1 MKQSVIKSLDKF
13 KKKLDSVNLSEVPFL
28 EQYQF
33 VDSLL
38 RDINGYYT
46 PHSYETI
53 LAATYVVEKFFLQL
67 VPVLE
72 MAIANYHLFKEKG
85 SSDKDISF
93 LSFYVLCVIYYRQ
106 HNKEKLQKT
115 LIDNYYDFNE
125 YPLFYELVSRYFSIT
140 DNFLAGLRIDIK
152 TIDILSKAF
161 PEGKTTSMNG
171 LEVVTDNVGVKCG
184 VANALG
190 NILEYCYLRND
201 YSINDVSKNNNA
213 VIVNDEDIILMLK
226 DDNKPTYKIS
236 DVSESDFNTS
246 YEFIDSCIAY
256 NPDYPKYY
264 FIKARL
270 LFFVGLLKE
279 GMLSTVNKKEII
291 SLINTSI
298 EKINPNSKNAKEQKE
313 SYNRFKVT
321 VKEFPIN
328 EKNWYLEKSFKYLR
342 EKDEI
347 IHSTSVN
354 DCPRPM
360 NNVRAEAPYAFISY
374 SSHDYK
380 AVFCDLWEM
389 HRRGIHY
396 MYDVDMTA
404 KNFSK
409 EEYQKEWFRV
419 IEEKIKDCS
428 VVLCF
433 ISESFVSSSAVY
445 TELELIKKYHKP
457 VIPIDLSGLN
467 LISKIISK
475 YITSRDGVNINSQLL
490 HILTEIF
497 NDNVSVIPRGPNYDV
512 VNHMDILERR
522 LKQHF
527 PEVVDTIDGESIL
540 VKGTR
545 QKKECEDYLIID
557 SNNEIFMVADGVTR
571 NDEEYDKGIHH
582 AGVVSKLFLD
592 STYDYLTK
600 NVLDSYSRKN
610 IVRLIKEALKY
621 GNNKVFEYNKENASK
636 INSIEQPG
644 SCFAIGLIFEDT
656 FYFTGGGDCIITVI
670 RNGSRINLFSPQTE
684 YAFKYLKIEKDRKLL
699 MDEYVNNPANPY
711 GYALANG
718 DRKLMSMI
726 EPSYFQVESGDII
739 FVSSDGASDLIRFGP
754 IEDLSK
760 KSLEDIIAMSNKQ
773 DESLGKAYF
782 DDKAIIRIYVGKKDD

>member
-1 MKQSVIKSLDKF
+1 MNQEIKKSLAKF
-13 KKKLDSVNLSEVPFL
+13 QKKLESVNFSELPFL
-28 EQYQF
+28 EQYQY
-33 VDSLL
+33 VESLL
-38 RDINGYYT
+38 NDINDYYT

-72 MAIANYHLFKEKG
+72 MSIANYHLFKEKG
-85 SSDKDISF
+85 NDKNISF
-93 LSFYVLCVIYYRQ
+93 LGFYILCVIFYRQ
-106 HNKEKLQKT
+106 HNKEKMKKT
-115 LIDNYYDFNE
+115 LLDNYYDFYG

-140 DNFLAGLRIDIK
+140 DNYLGGLRIDIK
-152 TIDILSKAF
+152 TIDILSRTF
-161 PEGKTTSMNG
+161 PKGVTTSPKG

-184 VANALG
+184 VASALG
-190 NILEYCYLRND
+190 SILEYCYLRND
-201 YSINDVSKNNNA
+201 YSKDGISKKNS
-213 VIVNDEDIILMLK
+213 VEIVDDEGIIAMLK
-226 DDNKPTYKIS
+226 DDTKPTYKIS
-236 DVSESDFNTS
+236 DVSEGDFSTGLN
-246 YEFIDSCIAY
+246 FIDSCIAY

-264 FIKARL
+264 YIKARL

-279 GMLSTVNKKEII
+279 GMLSSANKKEII

-298 EKINPNSKNAKEQKE
+298 EKINPNSKNAKDQKE
-313 SYNRFKVT
+313 SYNRFKAT

-328 EKNWYLEKSFKYLR
+328 ETNWYLEKSFKYLR

-347 IHSTSVN
+347 IHSASN
-354 DCPRPM
+354 AECPRPM
-360 NNVRAEAPYAFISY
+360 NNVRSEAPYAFISY
-374 SSHDYK
+374 SSNDYK

-409 EEYQKEWFRV
+409 EEYQKEWYKV
-419 IEEKIKDCS
+419 VEEKIQGCS

-433 ISESFVSSSAVY
+433 ISESFVSSSAVF
-445 TELELIKKYHKP
+445 TELQLIKKHNKP

-475 YITSRDGVNINSQLL
+475 YITSRTDANINSELL

-545 QKKECEDYLIID
+545 AKKECEDYLIVD

-571 NDEEYDKGIHH
+571 NNDEYDKNIHH
-582 AGVVSKLFLD
+582 AKSVSKLFLD
-592 STYDYLTK
+592 SAYEYLTQ
-600 NVLDSYSRKN
+600 NVLESYSRKN
-610 IVRLIKEALKY
+610 ITRLIKEALKY
-621 GNNKVFEYNKENASK
+621 GNGKVFDYNKAHQNE
-636 INSIEQPG
+636 IQGIEQPG
-644 SCFAIGLIFEDT
+644 CCFAMGLIFEDT
-656 FYFTGGGDCIITVI
+656 LYYTGGGDCIITVI
-670 RNGSRINLFSPQTE
+670 RNGNRINLFSPQTE
-684 YAFKYLKIEKDRKLL
+684 YAFKYLKVEKDRKLL
-699 MDEYVNNPANPY
+699 MDEFVNNPKNPF

-718 DRKLMSMI
+718 DRSFMSMI

-739 FVSSDGASDLIRFGP
+739 FISSDGASDLIRYGS
-754 IEDLSK
+754 INDLTK
-760 KSLEDIIAMSNKQ
+760 KSLEDIIELSNKQ
-773 DESLGKAYF
+773 DDSLSKAYH
-782 DDKAIIRIYVGKKDD
+782 DDKAIIRIFVGKKDD